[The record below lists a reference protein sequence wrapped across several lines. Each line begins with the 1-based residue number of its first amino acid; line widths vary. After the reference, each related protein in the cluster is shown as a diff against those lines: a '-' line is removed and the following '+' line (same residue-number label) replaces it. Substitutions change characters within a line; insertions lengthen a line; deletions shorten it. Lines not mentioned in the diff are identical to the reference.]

1 MINKEGGCGNIC
13 TKKKSL
19 DNWGCRKFQPTY
31 GDGKTKG
38 QIRRT
43 TQLYYVCET
52 TQWIQRGG
60 LYPRRK

>member
-31 GDGKTKG
+31 GDGATD
-38 QIRRT
+38 QADN
-43 TQLYYVCET
+43 
-52 TQWIQRGG
+52 
-60 LYPRRK
+60 